1 MKNKIVI
8 ALTFSLFCFTSA
20 YAKNNNIP
28 DNAIQSNAIQ
38 YDTIVEQAYQK
49 FKTEKAGDVADY
61 IPALAKYSPDNY
73 AVVIAT
79 VDGKIYSAGDKDALF
94 PLESLSKVFTLAL
107 VMNQQ
112 GSEVVLEKLGAN
124 ATGLPFNSGLAIE
137 LRPDRPQNPLVN
149 AGAISAVSL
158 IKAKNPDDRWQQIM
172 ENMEAF
178 ADTKLTVNDEVY
190 RSESETNQHNQA
202 LARLMQSYGMLYGNP
217 DEAVDLYTRQ
227 CSVDA
232 TTVDLAKMGAV
243 LANQGKSPYNGKQ
256 LLSAENT
263 GKVLAEMAVAGLY
276 DGSGTWLYQVGIP
289 AKSGVGG
296 GILAVVPGKY
306 AVAVYSPPLDK
317 AGNSV
322 RAQAAI
328 GYIAQETG
336 ADLYK

>member
-8 ALTFSLFCFTSA
+8 AFTFSLLCFSSA
-20 YAKNNNIP
+20 YAKNNPVPENIH
-28 DNAIQSNAIQ
+28 

-49 FKTEKAGDVADY
+49 FKTEKTGTVADY

-73 AVVIAT
+73 AIVIAT
-79 VDGKIYSAGDKDALF
+79 IDGKIYSAGDKDALF
-94 PLESLSKVFTLAL
+94 PLESLSKIFTLAL
-107 VMNQQ
+107 VLNQQ
-112 GSEVVLEKLGAN
+112 GPQTVLTKLGAN

-158 IKAKNPDDRWQQIM
+158 IKAENPDDRWQQIM
-172 ENMEAF
+172 QNMEAY
-178 ADTKLTVNDEVY
+178 ADNSLIINEEVY

-202 LARLMQSYGMLYGNP
+202 LARLMLSYGMLYGDP
-217 DEAVDLYTRQ
+217 EVAVDLYTRQ

-243 LANQGKSPYNGKQ
+243 FANHGKSPYSGKQ

-263 GKVLAEMAVAGLY
+263 GKVLAEMAIAGLH
-276 DGSGTWLYQVGIP
+276 DGSGEWLYQVGIP

-328 GYIAQETG
+328 GFIAQETG
-336 ADLYK
+336 ADLYQ

>member
-28 DNAIQSNAIQ
+28 DNTVR
-38 YDTIVEQAYQK
+38 YDTIAEQAYQK
-49 FKTEKAGDVADY
+49 FKSEKAGDVADY

-79 VDGKIYSAGDKDALF
+79 VDGKIYSAGDKDKLF
-94 PLESLSKVFTLAL
+94 PLESLSKVFTLAM
-107 VMNQQ
+107 VMDQQ

-158 IKAKNPDDRWQQIM
+158 IKAKTPDDRWQQIM
-172 ENMEAF
+172 ENMEAY

-243 LANQGKSPYNGKQ
+243 LAKPPKTPAKYWQRWLLPGYMTVPAPGCIRSVFRRKVVSAAVFWPWFRVNMPWRSIPRRWIKQ
-256 LLSAENT
+256 ATVSGHRRLSAILLR
-263 GKVLAEMAVAGLY
+263 K
-276 DGSGTWLYQVGIP
+276 P
-289 AKSGVGG
+289 AL
-296 GILAVVPGKY
+296 I
-306 AVAVYSPPLDK
+306 
-317 AGNSV
+317 
-322 RAQAAI
+322 
-328 GYIAQETG
+328 YISNVT
-336 ADLYK
+336 

>member
-1 MKNKIVI
+1 
-8 ALTFSLFCFTSA
+8 
-20 YAKNNNIP
+20 
-28 DNAIQSNAIQ
+28 
-38 YDTIVEQAYQK
+38 
-49 FKTEKAGDVADY
+49 
-61 IPALAKYSPDNY
+61 
-73 AVVIAT
+73 
-79 VDGKIYSAGDKDALF
+79 GDKDKLF
-94 PLESLSKVFTLAL
+94 PLESLSKVFTLAM
-107 VMNQQ
+107 VMDQQ

-172 ENMEAF
+172 ENMEAY

-243 LANQGKSPYNGKQ
+243 LANHGKSPYNGKQ

-263 GKVLAEMAVAGLY
+263 GKVLAEMAIAGLY

-328 GYIAQETG
+328 RYIAQETG
-336 ADLYK
+336 ADLYQ

>member
-8 ALTFSLFCFTSA
+8 AFTFSLLCFSSA
-20 YAKNNNIP
+20 YAKNNPVPENIH
-28 DNAIQSNAIQ
+28 

-49 FKTEKAGDVADY
+49 FKTEKTGTVADY

-73 AVVIAT
+73 AIVIAT

-94 PLESLSKVFTLAL
+94 PLESLSKIFTLAL
-107 VMNQQ
+107 VLNQQ
-112 GSEVVLEKLGAN
+112 SPQTVLTKLGAN

-158 IKAKNPDDRWQQIM
+158 INAQNPDDRWQQIM
-172 ENMEAF
+172 QNMEAY
-178 ADTKLTVNDEVY
+178 ADNSLIINEEVY

-202 LARLMQSYGMLYGNP
+202 LARLMLSYGMLYGDP
-217 DEAVDLYTRQ
+217 EVAVDLYTRQ

-243 LANQGKSPYNGKQ
+243 FANHGKSPYSGKQ

-263 GKVLAEMAVAGLY
+263 GKVLAEMAIAGLY
-276 DGSGTWLYQVGIP
+276 DGSGEWLYQVGIP

-328 GYIAQETG
+328 GFIAQETG
-336 ADLYK
+336 ADLYQ

>member
-8 ALTFSLFCFTSA
+8 AFTLSLICFSSA
-20 YAKNNNIP
+20 YAKNNPAPENIR
-28 DNAIQSNAIQ
+28 

-49 FKTEKAGDVADY
+49 FKTEKTGAVADY

-73 AVVIAT
+73 AIVIAT

-94 PLESLSKVFTLAL
+94 PLESLSKIFTLAL
-107 VMNQQ
+107 VLNQQ
-112 GSEVVLEKLGAN
+112 GPQTVLTKLGAN

-158 IKAKNPDDRWQQIM
+158 INAENADDRWLQIM
-172 ENMEAF
+172 QNMEAY
-178 ADTKLTVNDEVY
+178 ADNSLVINEEVY

-202 LARLMQSYGMLYGNP
+202 LARLMLSYGMLYGDP
-217 DEAVDLYTRQ
+217 DVAVDLYTRQ

-243 LANQGKSPYNGKQ
+243 FANHGKSPYSGKQ

-263 GKVLAEMAVAGLY
+263 GKVLAEMAIAGLY
-276 DGSGTWLYQVGIP
+276 DGSGEWLYQVGIP

-328 GYIAQETG
+328 GFIAQETG
-336 ADLYK
+336 ADLYQ

>member
-8 ALTFSLFCFTSA
+8 AFTFSLICFSSA
-20 YAKNNNIP
+20 YAKNNPVPENIR
-28 DNAIQSNAIQ
+28 
-38 YDTIVEQAYQK
+38 YDTIAEQAYQK
-49 FKTEKAGDVADY
+49 FKTEKTGAVADY

-73 AVVIAT
+73 AIVIAT

-94 PLESLSKVFTLAL
+94 PLESLSKIFTLAL
-107 VMNQQ
+107 VLNQQ
-112 GSEVVLEKLGAN
+112 GPQTVLTKLGAN

-158 IKAKNPDDRWQQIM
+158 INAENADDRWQQIM
-172 ENMEAF
+172 QNMEAY
-178 ADTKLTVNDEVY
+178 ADNSLVINEEVY

-202 LARLMQSYGMLYGNP
+202 LARLMLSYGMLYGDP
-217 DEAVDLYTRQ
+217 DVAVDLYTRQ

-243 LANQGKSPYNGKQ
+243 FANHGKSPYSGKQ

-263 GKVLAEMAVAGLY
+263 GKVLAEMAIAGLY
-276 DGSGTWLYQVGIP
+276 DGSGAWLYQVGIP

-328 GYIAQETG
+328 GFIAQETG
-336 ADLYK
+336 ADLYQ